1 MRISDWSS
9 DVCSSDLESCGARL
23 VARANVTG
31 LSRQKSGWGLHLQG
45 DDETAVRAKHII
57 NCAGLHAHEIAA
69 VTEGLEGRFIPS
81 ITFAKGNYFSYAVKH
96 PFRHLLYPTPDPGVL
111 GTHLTLDLSVSPR
124 FGPDV
129 EWLSALASHVH
140 DGRHSPF

>member
-1 MRISDWSS
+1 MAAF
-9 DVCSSDLESCGARL
+9 LGEAESCGARF

-69 VTEGLEGRFIPS
+69 VTEDLEGRFIPS
-81 ITFAKGNYFSYAVKH
+81 ITFAKGRSEERRVGKAC
-96 PFRHLLYPTPDPGVL
+96 
-111 GTHLTLDLSVSPR
+111 VSPSR
-124 FGPDV
+124 SRCP
-129 EWLSALASHVH
+129 
-140 DGRHSPF
+140 PYT